1 MREQYRVRASSSV
14 VITYR
19 IVDLLQSGW
28 DGDELLDAGTE
39 SFDIVVPVLRK
50 ISMNQCVR
58 DDLLSKHTI
67 MSRMLVDRR
76 DGS

>member
-1 MREQYRVRASSSV
+1 
-14 VITYR
+14 
-19 IVDLLQSGW
+19 
-28 DGDELLDAGTE
+28 
-39 SFDIVVPVLRK
+39 
-50 ISMNQCVR
+50 MNQCVR